1 MELKVENL
9 TKVVHDGEGEKEIL
23 HPTQFNVH
31 SNEFVAIVGPS
42 GSGKSTLLTL
52 LGGLQS
58 ATTGHIM
65 MDNTD
70 LLSLSSGKQSHF
82 RFEHIG
88 FVLQSSNLVPY
99 LTVHEQFKLIDKIR
113 KEKENTALLNEL
125 VKQLNIEQIMQKYP
139 ADISGGE
146 RQRVAIAKALYQ
158 DTEIILADE
167 PTASLDTVRSEEV
180 VRLLHDETKQHH
192 KLTIM
197 VTHDIE
203 LTKYCDRIFEMVDGT
218 LTEKK

>member
-9 TKVVHDGEGEKEIL
+9 TKVVNDGSGKKEIL
-23 HPTQFNVH
+23 HSTHFDIY

-52 LGGLQS
+52 LGGLQT

-65 MDNTD
+65 MGDTD
-70 LLSLSSGKQSHF
+70 LLSLSKGKQSSF
-82 RFEHIG
+82 RFNHIG

-99 LTVHEQFKLIDKIR
+99 LTVHEQFHLIDKIR
-113 KEKENTALLNEL
+113 KEKERGELLNEL
-125 VKQLNIEQIMQKYP
+125 VQQLNIESIMNKYP

-158 DTEIILADE
+158 DTDLILADE

-180 VRLLHDETKQHH
+180 VRLLRDETKKHH

-203 LTKYCDRIFEMVDGT
+203 LTKYCDRVFEMIDGT